1 MNMNIKFSFWE
12 VSFKGQVLTYKL
24 TFKGAHRWM
33 KKWMVENLDKHRRV
47 LDLET
52 GTMVDSDEV
61 IYNGFDKVYIKECII
76 NGTGKDPRAVF
87 GYTYYYTED

>member
-33 KKWMVENLDKHRRV
+33 KKWMVEVWEHR
-47 LDLET
+47 
-52 GTMVDSDEV
+52 
-61 IYNGFDKVYIKECII
+61 I
-76 NGTGKDPRAVF
+76 
-87 GYTYYYTED
+87 TERN

>member
-1 MNMNIKFSFWE
+1 MNIKFSFWE

-52 GTMVDSDEV
+52 DTMVDS
-61 IYNGFDKVYIKECII
+61 KECII

>member
-33 KKWMVENLDKHRRV
+33 KKWMVENLNKHYRV
-47 LDLET
+47 LDQET
-52 GTMVDSDEV
+52 DTMVDSDEV
-61 IYNGFDKVYIKECII
+61 IYNGRDKVQIRECHI
-76 NGTGKDPRAVF
+76 NDERKSPEAIYNF
-87 GYTYYYTED
+87 TYYHTEN

>member
-1 MNMNIKFSFWE
+1 MNIKFSFWE
-12 VSFKGQVLTYKL
+12 VSFKGQFLTYKL

-52 GTMVDSDEV
+52 GTMVDS
-61 IYNGFDKVYIKECII
+61 NGFHKVYIKECII

>member
-1 MNMNIKFSFWE
+1 MNIKFSFWE

-52 GTMVDSDEV
+52 GTMVILMKLFITDL
-61 IYNGFDKVYIKECII
+61 IKFILR
-76 NGTGKDPRAVF
+76 NA
-87 GYTYYYTED
+87 